1 MECFAS
7 LQSYENA
14 GKILEK
20 EHLGIAA
27 VVKYGLISMGLS
39 MDDRLYEESLQTCF
53 FCWLHKV
60 AESYRDGDVCIKSV
74 LRAGA
79 LIFSLL
85 KGPANWRFERSLVDS
100 ALDQTTLCLGLSAS
114 IPGVVTLPQVSHLS
128 AFLENGRQLR
138 LSFHDLVDDESVSPF
153 VARYA
158 LGLKSVDWC
167 MLHQCFQEKSY

>member
-60 AESYRDGDVCIKSV
+60 VESYVSNRACV
-74 LRAGA
+74 L
-79 LIFSLL
+79 
-85 KGPANWRFERSLVDS
+85 V
-100 ALDQTTLCLGLSAS
+100 
-114 IPGVVTLPQVSHLS
+114 
-128 AFLENGRQLR
+128 
-138 LSFHDLVDDESVSPF
+138 LSFSPF
-153 VARYA
+153 
-158 LGLKSVDWC
+158 
-167 MLHQCFQEKSY
+167 